1 MIKNSTNL
9 IRYFYKEFPDFVKQM
24 QNCDHNLSLDTP
36 NNYHLEGSVFTHVMM
51 IMKQI
56 QQASYLTD
64 YDKYIYSVIAL
75 CHDLGKLEARQI
87 KDGKVT
93 FYNHD
98 AISAFKAIDVLNRLG
113 LYQEEKEVIFQTIA
127 HHTQVFRLT
136 RQQLFDKLLDAKL
149 RNTIETF
156 GVFDHDGRFHDNQ
169 EVEKSYTLCEDLVV
183 KYSSQ
188 NAPKTVTV
196 MVGLPASGKSTYIDQ
211 NAPEGSFIV
220 SRDRIVEDLGDG
232 ITYSEKWD
240 SANQKEV
247 DEILQEVFKQA
258 KKENEVFVDMTHLS
272 TKSRRRTLSHFGK
285 EWKKKCVAILP
296 SLQQLVN
303 NSEERKNTTG
313 KFVSD
318 SVVLE
323 MMSRFSSPTYGEGFD
338 EIEWRF

>member
-1 MIKNSTNL
+1 MKTTTEL
-9 IRYFYKEFPDFVKQM
+9 LRWFYSNYPRLVEEM
-24 QNCDHNLSLDTP
+24 RNCDHNLSYDEP
-36 NNYHLEGSVFTHVMM
+36 NSYHLEGDVWCHVMM
-51 IMKQI
+51 ILKQI
-56 QQASYLTD
+56 QQANYLTD

-75 CHDLGKLEARQI
+75 CHDLGKPEARQI
-87 KDGKVT
+87 RDGKVT

-98 AISAFKAIDVLNRLG
+98 AISAFKAIEVLNHLA
-113 LYQEEKEVIFQTIA
+113 LSQEEKEVIFQTIA

-196 MVGLPASGKSTYIDQ
+196 MVGLPASGKSTYIEQ
-211 NAPEGSFIV
+211 NASEGSFIV

-232 ITYSEKWD
+232 ITYSEKWY

-247 DEILQEVFKQA
+247 DEVLQEVFKQA

-285 EWKKKCVAILP
+285 EWKKKCVVVLP
-296 SLQQLVN
+296 SLTQLTN
-303 NSEERKNTTG
+303 NSEYRKNTTG

-323 MMSRFSSPTYGEGFD
+323 MMSRFSSPTYSEGFD